1 MCGLGSVFIFG
12 LVFCMQKTAYEMR
25 ISDWSSDVCS
35 SDLRSQRE
43 SRFVLEA
50 AWLEP
55 RLESGVIREV
65 EVRREIF
72 FDELTFDT
80 CSRGIPR
87 AYAFDYEKQK
97 AFVEQEQEAWQEG
110 QVWAHRRD
118 AFEAFYVAM
127 LRGAL
132 TD

>member
-1 MCGLGSVFIFG
+1 MLWLF
-12 LVFCMQKTAYEMR
+12 K
-25 ISDWSSDVCS
+25 
-35 SDLRSQRE
+35 DLEREAFRLSEDDLFFSNNRNACRVTPATLARSQRE

-97 AFVEQEQEAWQEG
+97 AFRSEERREG
-110 QVWAHRRD
+110 KSVSVRVDLGGRR
-118 AFEAFYVAM
+118 
-127 LRGAL
+127 LIKKK
-132 TD
+132 T